1 MTTKATLSLVGE
13 QTYKSGV
20 QADWDRVGSSLND
33 HGNAVLEKLLT
44 QTDCE
49 RLAAHYGMTTAFAA
63 ALS

>member
-1 MTTKATLSLVGE
+1 MKTKATLRLVGE

-49 RLAAHYGMTTAFAA
+49 RLAACYGDDEGFR
-63 ALS
+63 SR